1 MIDVL
6 QDFLSS
12 INFFDIIVLIILI
25 YNVLQC
31 FYKGFS
37 LSLISFSKWILSTI
51 VTIILVPKLQPIVS
65 EYIQSEFIN
74 NVGLGITI
82 FIFTLF
88 ITIIIGKTLSKAVT
102 WTGVG
107 SIDKVFGFLFG
118 FFKGYIVCVC
128 LFSILNW
135 FYPYQ
140 NWGISAEDAISFNFI
155 SKGSDVLINEFPSNE
170 DFIDTKEKIEKFES
184 DKLREECGIFGISN
198 HADASALVA
207 LGLHA
212 LQHRGQEGC
221 GIVSFDG
228 KNYHSEK
235 RQGLIGDHFT
245 DLETLKK
252 LPGSFAIGHNRYS
265 TTGETSL
272 RNIQPFFADL
282 HMGGLSIAHNG
293 NLTNAIVL
301 RENLV
306 KNGAIF
312 RTTSDT
318 ETIVQLIARS
328 KREKFI
334 DKLIDTLFQIQGGYS
349 LVLMTNKKLVGV
361 RDPFGIRPLV
371 VGKIKNSYIFAS
383 ETCALDIVGASFVRE
398 VKNGEIVIVEDNQL
412 KSIKPFPQQKARPCV
427 FEYIYFARP
436 DSLINN
442 KCAYE
447 YRKNLG
453 TELAK
458 EADLK
463 ADLVVP
469 VPDSGVPAALGYAK
483 HSKKN
488 FELGLIRN
496 HYVGRTFIEP
506 TQNIRSL
513 GVKLKLNSTKTIVKG
528 KSIILIDDSLV
539 RGTTCHKIVK
549 MLYES
554 GAKEVHVRIACPEI
568 IYPDFYG
575 VDMPTKE
582 ELLAFKK
589 NNKEMCDY
597 LNAKSLKFLSLEG
610 LYKALINEKR
620 DAKYPQF
627 SDHYFTGDYP
637 IKPHD
642 NINGI
647 NVKQLS
653 LLSGKSNN

>member
-1 MIDVL
+1 L
-6 QDFLSS
+6 
-12 INFFDIIVLIILI
+12 
-25 YNVLQC
+25 
-31 FYKGFS
+31 KK
-37 LSLISFSKWILSTI
+37 SKL
-51 VTIILVPKLQPIVS
+51 
-65 EYIQSEFIN
+65 
-74 NVGLGITI
+74 
-82 FIFTLF
+82 
-88 ITIIIGKTLSKAVT
+88 
-102 WTGVG
+102 
-107 SIDKVFGFLFG
+107 
-118 FFKGYIVCVC
+118 
-128 LFSILNW
+128 
-135 FYPYQ
+135 
-140 NWGISAEDAISFNFI
+140 
-155 SKGSDVLINEFPSNE
+155 
-170 DFIDTKEKIEKFES
+170 

-198 HADASALVA
+198 REDASALVA

-235 RQGLIGDHFT
+235 RQGLVGDHFT
-245 DLETLKK
+245 DSETLKK
-252 LPGSFAIGHNRYS
+252 LPGNFAIGHNRYS

-282 HMGGLSIAHNG
+282 HIGGLSVAHNG
-293 NLTNAIVL
+293 NLTNALLL
-301 RENLV
+301 RESLV
-306 KNGAIF
+306 KDGAIF

-318 ETIVQLIARS
+318 ETIVQLIAKS
-328 KREKFI
+328 KRKKFI
-334 DKLIDTLFQIQGGYS
+334 DKLIDALFQIQGGYS

-371 VGKIKNSYIFAS
+371 IGKLKNSYIFAS
-383 ETCALDIVGASFVRE
+383 ETCALDIVGATFVRE
-398 VKNGEIVIVEDNQL
+398 VENGEIVVIEKEEL
-412 KSIKPFPQQKARPCV
+412 KSVKPFPKQKARPCV

-436 DSLINN
+436 DSLIND

-453 TELAK
+453 SELAR
-458 EADLK
+458 ETDLK

-469 VPDSGVPAALGYAK
+469 VPDSGVPAALGYAEQ
-483 HSKKN
+483 SKKQ

-513 GVKLKLNSTKTIVKG
+513 GVKLKLSSTKTIVKN

-568 IYPDFYG
+568 KYPDFYG

-582 ELLAFKK
+582 ELLAHKK
-589 NNKEMCDY
+589 NNQEMCDY
-597 LNAKSLKFLSLEG
+597 IKAKSLKFLSLNG
-610 LYKALINEKR
+610 LYKALIGDKR
-620 DAKYPQF
+620 NSTYPQF

-642 NINGI
+642 NLQGLKI
-647 NVKQLS
+647 KQLS
-653 LLSGKSNN
+653 LLSGKSNS